1 MNRKKAG
8 KSDLFLCAKCAGLV
22 PREFL
27 CLGFD
32 FGDSLCAAFVGIFVG
47 EDDVHENG
55 TRDNGVDMLAEHLG
69 LFAVA
74 DAETAEHLGAVLAD
88 RVEEVKRSLVNDG
101 LASGSACAECGV
113 DVLETCR
120 SHRFE
125 AFLGHRR
132 CCNWNVFK
140 AVFFAGCGES
150 FVAVEWKVRNDAC
163 RNASFL
169 AHLDEVFDTRRKGE
183 GTVGHDVN
191 WCFGVACVNFAHDFK
206 PLLGGKSFVQ
216 SDCRCR
222 LDGRTICARI
232 AEGKLYFEDGC
243 TALHKSVCD
252 GDGRFRIRETRN

>member
-32 FGDSLCAAFVGIFVG
+32 CGDGFCAAFGSIFVG

-69 LFAVA
+69 LFSVA

-101 LASGSACAECGV
+101 LASGRACAECCI
-113 DVLETCR
+113 DVLESCR

-125 AFLGHRR
+125 AFLSHGRS
-132 CCNWNVFK
+132 CNWNVFETVLL
-140 AVFFAGCGES
+140 ASGGEA
-150 FVAVEWKVRNDAC
+150 FVMVERKVRNDAC
-163 RNASFL
+163 
-169 AHLDEVFDTRRKGE
+169 
-183 GTVGHDVN
+183 
-191 WCFGVACVNFAHDFK
+191 
-206 PLLGGKSFVQ
+206 
-216 SDCRCR
+216 
-222 LDGRTICARI
+222 
-232 AEGKLYFEDGC
+232 
-243 TALHKSVCD
+243 
-252 GDGRFRIRETRN
+252 